1 MRRIS
6 RQLAIF
12 SLLKAI
18 STPIDNP
25 VPTLN
30 VRSRVKPHR
39 NTEQVA
45 VVADQS
51 QAAAIAANV
60 ESEPSVD
67 KSHLT

>member
-60 ESEPSVD
+60 ESEPPVNEP
-67 KSHLT
+67 HLT

>member
-1 MRRIS
+1 MRRIP

-18 STPIDNP
+18 GTPIDNP

-30 VRSRVKPHR
+30 VGSRVKSHR

-60 ESEPSVD
+60 ESQPPVD
-67 KSHLT
+67 KSQ